1 MISIL
6 PREELHRLSDADLD
20 EHYREKAVMAKLDV
34 PPTKSSLLRLKRDLR
49 FAREGYEMLE
59 EKRQILI
66 LELMGTV
73 QKAKAIQKEVQ
84 EKLDRGVRG
93 APRGADPERRVAAD
107 LGRAARRARSIPPP
121 SPPAR

>member
-1 MISIL
+1 
-6 PREELHRLSDADLD
+6 
-20 EHYREKAVMAKLDV
+20 MAKLDV

-73 QKAKAIQKEVQ
+73 QKTQDHPEGSPG
-84 EKLDRGVRG
+84 ETGRGVRG
-93 APRGADPERRVAAD
+93 AARGADPERRVAAD
-107 LGRAARRARSIPPP
+107 LGCGRAAAGAFRRQSR
-121 SPPAR
+121 PAR